1 MMKQTVRFLVCLS
14 ITLAILTRS
23 AGRADD
29 QFESIFNG
37 KDLNGW
43 DGNPA
48 LWSVRDGTITGVT
61 TKADPIK
68 LNQFLIWRD
77 GTVEDFELKLKLRMV
92 GNNNSGIQYRSREL
106 ENAGKWVAGGYQ
118 CDVHPNPPFCA
129 MLYEERGRG
138 IVAKRGSHIRI
149 GADGKKEE
157 VAKLDPPE
165 RVDLGQWNEFHIIA
179 RGCRLEHRLNGTVT
193 VIVEDLQENRRS
205 LKGIIAFQLHRGAPM
220 EVQIKDVRLKR
231 VGNRV
236 KDDG

>member
-1 MMKQTVRFLVCLS
+1 MMMQTVRALICLS
-14 ITLAILTRS
+14 VTLVTS
-23 AGRADD
+23 AGTIGRADD
-29 QFESIFNG
+29 GFVSIFNG
-37 KDLNGW
+37 KDLTGW
-43 DGNPA
+43 EGDPA
-48 LWSVRDGTITGVT
+48 LWSVREGAITGVT
-61 TKADPIK
+61 TKANPIK

-106 ENAGKWVAGGYQ
+106 EKAGKWVAGGYQ
-118 CDVHPNPPFCA
+118 CDVHPNPPFCG

-165 RVDLGQWNEFHIIA
+165 RVDLRQWNEFHIIA
-179 RGCRLEHRLNGTVT
+179 RGSRLEHRLNGTVT
-193 VIVEDLQENRRS
+193 VIIEDLQEDRRS

-220 EVQIKDVRLKR
+220 EVQIKDIRLKR
-231 VGNRV
+231 LGNTANQPE
-236 KDDG
+236 